1 MKRSPLQ
8 RLSWWKKSNFFR
20 GMKAP
25 SFCWAHACPV
35 TAVCQT
41 RTPWRFLSRVWRKW
55 SEFWRWIRYT
65 SSETRECF
73 CAALLRL
80 LNNTFLCPCQ
90 KCDASKH
97 KVLVASVCP
106 QSLPFFAVKFG
117 VDIAEAAHK
126 LCGFLK
132 HIGDLSFFSFM
143 KYEVDFTISFLL
155 SPFCFFLLL
164 ACFVILKQATFFFF
178 FLAVLPTFLLNRL
191 KFTFLQAG
199 VHGLPVRPGIYHTC
213 STFPCLLCAFCFV
226 TLGFPCRSAICV
238 WHHSGSWL
246 QHPRESKGVYSAI
259 SQEAPWFPRPA
270 HVHLLLSR

>member
-1 MKRSPLQ
+1 MERVLALNKVHFLWNQGVFLRCLVALAKQHLPLS
-8 RLSWWKKSNFFR
+8 LSEVWCVEAQGAGGVGVS
-20 GMKAP
+20 
-25 SFCWAHACPV
+25 
-35 TAVCQT
+35 AVSAFLCCQV
-41 RTPWRFLSRVWRKW
+41 RCGHRW
-55 SEFWRWIRYT
+55 SGPQ
-65 SSETRECF
+65 
-73 CAALLRL
+73 ALRL
-80 LNNTFLCPCQ
+80 
-90 KCDASKH
+90 
-97 KVLVASVCP
+97 P
-106 QSLPFFAVKFG
+106 Q
-117 VDIAEAAHK
+117 AHRW
-126 LCGFLK
+126 FE
-132 HIGDLSFFSFM
+132 FFSFM

-164 ACFVILKQATFFFF
+164 ACFVILKQATFFF